1 MYTLHFHRRDTS
13 MEYIIIIISVR
24 RKLYS
29 AMKNENYAIII
40 FIKKLFRYNLICYYM
55 AKLHVV

>member
-1 MYTLHFHRRDTS
+1 MYTLKYHRKDIS
-13 MEYIIIIISVR
+13 MEYIISIRVR

-40 FIKKLFRYNLICYYM
+40 FIKKLF
-55 AKLHVV
+55 